1 MRGTKRGF
9 KRKDLINRV
18 KMLEYSLA
26 NYVERQK
33 NSELVID
40 LYIEMKK
47 DEKKFKKF
55 IEKKR
60 VDAEHK

>member
-1 MRGTKRGF
+1 
-9 KRKDLINRV
+9 
-18 KMLEYSLA
+18 
-26 NYVERQK
+26 VERQK

-60 VDAEHK
+60 ADAEHK

>member
-60 VDAEHK
+60 ADAEHK

>member
-1 MRGTKRGF
+1 
-9 KRKDLINRV
+9 
-18 KMLEYSLA
+18 MLEYALA

-60 VDAEHK
+60 ADAEHK

>member
-1 MRGTKRGF
+1 MKGTKRGF

-60 VDAEHK
+60 ADAEHK

>member
-1 MRGTKRGF
+1 MKGTKRGF
-9 KRKDLINRV
+9 KRKDLINSV
-18 KMLEYSLA
+18 KMLEYALA

-60 VDAEHK
+60 ADAEHK